1 MTKEDLQQISA
12 LLDAKLE
19 PIQTQM
25 NQFGARLDRLE
36 EDVAAIRED
45 TEITRGAVNSLIEW
59 ADNVA
64 VITQIKFPVERSK
77 AE

>member
-1 MTKEDLQQISA
+1 MTKEDLQQLAA
-12 LLDAKLE
+12 LLDEKLA
-19 PIQTQM
+19 PMNAQM
-25 NQFGARLDRLE
+25 DRLSARLDRLE
-36 EDVAAIRED
+36 EDAAAIRED

-64 VITQIKFPVERSK
+64 VITQIKFPVEKGK